1 MGSLGRYLRHWY
13 TYRTVV
19 AVLMGAG
26 LALLMFGLFL
36 RPQIL
41 GQHPED
47 RLFLPDQPNPN
58 VVIVGIDDETI
69 KTIGQYPLTRDKYA
83 VVLDNLAKSGATVV
97 VFDIGFSEDRPGGGD
112 QVFQKSIAGAG
123 IPVVLAYG
131 QQELRPAPG
140 RQVMFPPGIDN
151 IPIRTLRCL
160 DQNPDSYAPCTQPIK
175 NLILASVAVN
185 LDQDAVVRTMP
196 MFVEP
201 TCHVQGKC
209 DLGILN
215 PVSFAAYRAFFLG
228 KDLAGP
234 DLQYTAQG
242 ATFGGAW
249 QKPLPT
255 DANGDAI
262 INFFG
267 PPRNF
272 ETHHQYYSL
281 GAVYQNQVPREA
293 FDGKIVL
300 VGAYGLTGFHDEQ
313 PVPTSG
319 GGHMNGVEIHANM
332 VQMLIGGQNGPKF
345 LAPEPGW
352 LVLLS
357 LLVLGV
363 GMGLL
368 VARLSVV
375 WGLAA
380 TVGAL
385 VGYTLLMVVVFQFG
399 SLLPDLFHPW
409 LGIALTYTGVTAYRF
424 LYEDR
429 EKRKVTQIFG
439 QYLKPEIVA
448 KLAAARSVDELV
460 LGGERRQLT
469 LLFCDIRGFTSMSER
484 MNAEDVTRVA
494 TEYLT
499 DLCNLIFK
507 WDGTIDKFVGD
518 EIMAIW
524 NAPRDQ
530 PQHQLSAVRAAYD
543 MIAHGPTLNQK
554 LLGMGL
560 PPVRYG
566 IGVNSGT
573 AVWGSMGTKAR
584 RQFTALGDI
593 VNTAARFCSVAG
605 PFQLL
610 IGQDTYEACKDYVA
624 VDLKPGV
631 QLKGKSAETFRIY
644 AVTAIRENPGAPWVA
659 FPTEMATQT
668 TYQLTQQYT
677 QQTVLGAGATGL
689 QLQAE
694 QQQQEADPQV
704 APTPPLG
711 VPAAAGSVEE
721 PPHQPG

>member
-1 MGSLGRYLRHWY
+1 MRYWY

-19 AVLMGAG
+19 AVALGLA
-26 LALLMFGLFL
+26 LALLMYGLFL
-36 RPQIL
+36 RPDTL
-41 GQHPED
+41 NQHPED

-58 VVIVGIDDETI
+58 VVIVGIDDATI
-69 KTIGQYPLTRDKYA
+69 KAIGQYPLTRDKYA
-83 VVLDNLAKSGATVV
+83 VALDNLAKAGASVV

-112 QVFQKSIAGAG
+112 QLFQKSIAGAG

-131 QQELRPAPG
+131 QADLRTAAGYPYMYPS
-140 RQVMFPPGIDN
+140 GIDN

-160 DQNPDSYAPCTQPIK
+160 DANPDSTAPCTQPLK
-175 NLILASVAVN
+175 NLVLASVAVN
-185 LDQDAVVRTMP
+185 RDQDAVVRTMP

-201 TCHVQGKC
+201 TCHLNRKC
-209 DLGILN
+209 DTATLN
-215 PVSFAAYRAFFLG
+215 PVSFAAYRAFVLQG
-228 KDLAGP
+228 LTGP
-234 DLQYTAQG
+234 NLEYTPQG
-242 ATFGGAW
+242 ATFGTAW
-249 QKPLPT
+249 QKPLPV
-255 DANGDAI
+255 DPSGNAI

-267 PPRNF
+267 RPNNYQD
-272 ETHHQYYSL
+272 HGQYYSF
-281 GAVYQNQVPREA
+281 GAVYQNAVPRQA
-293 FDGKIVL
+293 LDGKIVL
-300 VGAYGLTGFHDEQ
+300 VGAYGLTGFHDEL
-313 PVPTSG
+313 PVPTSFG
-319 GGHMNGVEIHANM
+319 TAMAGVEIHANM
-332 VQMLIGGQNGPKF
+332 IQVLLGQPAPKF

-352 LVLLS
+352 LVLLT

-380 TVGAL
+380 TLAAL
-385 VGYTLLMVVVFQFG
+385 VGYTLAMVVVFQFG
-399 SLLPDLFHPW
+399 NLVPNLFYPW

-448 KLAAARSVDELV
+448 KLAAARSIDELL

-469 LLFCDIRGFTSMSER
+469 LLFCDIRGFTTMSER
-484 MNAEDVTRVA
+484 MNAEDVVRIA

-518 EIMAIW
+518 EIMAVW

-543 MIAHGPTLNQK
+543 MIAYGPTLNQK
-554 LLGMGL
+554 LLSMGL

-566 IGVNSGT
+566 IGVNSGDG
-573 AVWGSMGTKAR
+573 VWGNLGTKAR
-584 RQFTALGDI
+584 RQFTALGDV
-593 VNTAARFCSVAG
+593 VNTGARFCSNAK

-610 IGQDTYEACKDYVA
+610 IGQETYEACKDYIA
-624 VDLKPGV
+624 VDLVPGL
-631 QLKGKSAETFRIY
+631 QLKGKSGDVRVY
-644 AVTAIRENPGAPWVA
+644 AVTAIRENPSASWVA
-659 FPTEMATQT
+659 FPTDLATQT

-677 QQTVLGAGATGL
+677 QQVLAAGATGL
-689 QLQAE
+689 EVQA
-694 QQQQEADPQV
+694 QPAAGQV
-704 APTPPLG
+704 APTPPQG
-711 VPAAAGSVEE
+711 VPAGAVPGPEE
-721 PPHQPG
+721 PPRSPG